1 MRISYVNFRV
11 LYVSVCP
18 GLWNTLSFRFL
29 FFLLLHLLQK
39 KKTPSSAILVLFL
52 VFASRRSTT
61 LAELSQLYWS

>member
-39 KKTPSSAILVLFL
+39 KKPLPRQFWFFFWYS
-52 VFASRRSTT
+52 
-61 LAELSQLYWS
+61 LAEGLQPWQS